1 MTKGLS
7 ARSSAQASPHP
18 PSSRLNEDGDENRTS
33 EEHRSTEAAADDSRR
48 ASLSEDSHILVD
60 VDATHARA
68 PESQPMTS
76 STSAS
81 SNPPSK
87 DTVGTSAPSTSAP
100 YGTRSRNRTGVP
112 RPNYAED
119 KELDNEIEVSTT
131 SKDNI
136 GRKGTR
142 IVETASS
149 TAADS
154 GRPPLHS
161 RKTVGTETDQAT
173 STQSH
178 YKEPIPGTST
188 FSANPAV
195 ATPHNSTSKKRKAN
209 GQPTVTLFQT
219 QDQVQAPSSITHN
232 VTRRANMAAQI
243 SGGFRESNMMTFD
256 NCGGYIKDD
265 CLIADDGTVLKVN
278 DHVYLVC
285 EPPGEPYY
293 LGRIME
299 FLHINNDSTQPID
312 ALRLNWYYRPKDI
325 GRKVNDTR
333 QVFASMHS
341 DISPLTALRGKCR
354 ILHKSEVEKLD
365 DLRKIRDSF
374 WYEKLYDRYI
384 HRFYDVIPTTQV
396 INVPDD
402 VKRVLDQRW
411 KFIVVEPGRGKEL
424 TSAVKTCKRCN
435 RYCASNDSVDCAVCD
450 NTYHMSCVNPP
461 LLKKPSRGFA
471 WACGPCS
478 KAQAKKIEAR
488 NTPNVTDS
496 TADVDDD
503 DFNDEEDDFPTTID
517 GADTGRTSPAKSV
530 EGTVSIHPGTAEQ
543 IHQASLWLFRY
554 LGIHCKVEDALDYD
568 DRIYP
573 RASSRLGPRH
583 QANVTMWPGRP
594 VQYVKS
600 ADVKR
605 KYVKSGGHK
614 KDTKLSKET
623 LAALEADK
631 IAREKR
637 PKWIMDEP
645 PGYIHRGED
654 YNDDDPSSTAK
665 LLFKIP
671 EISETATV
679 AERDMEN
686 GEPDHIDATSRE
698 RIIDDYLA
706 RAKQLAKPLGL
717 PEFSTNLLD
726 VAINMLQVHHFDT
739 EKALEALQKVDQKVF
754 KEPELNP
761 AEVKKFE
768 DGVTKFGSEWHSIKK
783 HVKTV
788 SAADIVRFYYTWKKT
803 ERGKQIWGNYS
814 GRKGKKEAKRAEVV
828 GKLQDDVA
836 DDFDDSAF
844 DNEKASEK
852 KRGFQCKF
860 CGTRSSRQW
869 RRAPNTPAGTT
880 VLENPN
886 GKTSSKDK
894 GSHLMVALCRRCAEL
909 WRRYAIQWE
918 DIEEVAKKVAQ
929 TGGRAYKRKIDEE
942 LLKELVTANEVMN
955 EVANLSSAL
964 PTSTAG
970 TPTPSSAAGS
980 APEPGRKK
988 LKGASEKETSEPSP
1002 EGSNVII
1009 AGLSKRKAG
1018 TEKHAVSAPIPEPPK
1033 PKPMPCAICHQMDP
1047 MGDQHLTCKE
1057 CRMTVHRN
1065 CYGVV
1070 TEIRSPSK
1078 WMCDMCS
1085 NDKNPQVSIQYKCM
1099 LCPVEHRVLDL
1110 TEPSKISHKKK
1121 SEKERERDR
1130 VEREQAQK
1138 AAEFFRKKQEEMNK
1152 PVEPREPLKRTANN
1166 NWVHVTCAVFTPEV
1180 KFGNAKALEP
1190 SEGIPSIPSARYDEV
1205 CKACKQKGGAC
1216 VACHGCRAPV
1226 HVECAHQNGFVLGF
1240 DIAPVKGSRRDQF
1253 NIVNINGEVGTMTA
1267 AIWCREHV
1275 PTKTIVHRMHD
1286 IVDDT
1291 GLNALQLYVTT
1302 FKQADL
1308 TLTGTVRKANLIN
1321 QSTKAVNSISNTT
1334 PSNRRTS
1341 TATAT
1346 ATNGHSSSSRVS
1358 TSHVK
1363 IEDYPGES
1371 ALAANTDA
1379 RKTCVTCSVDVTP
1392 KWWPFSNAAVDFQSA
1407 FPVDPPAPHPNGDT
1421 SYVNDQSL
1429 TNGHAPPK
1437 PLTENGGAHVA
1448 IAAAALHENTRK
1460 PILVSAKYQCHQCHW
1475 KKERRETSPIV
1486 TPSLREVSRPPTSS
1500 SPAING
1506 PGPDTDVPPIVPTYS
1521 WAPPPS
1527 YSANGPFNWPR
1538 QSASS
1543 QNGAVINPLTSGPPP
1558 RPPPSGP
1565 PLRQT
1570 SQGLP
1575 HSPHQNGHAPQ
1586 LPNGYPPS
1594 PRHIMGSPSIH
1605 ISNGGYA
1612 QYPSARPSSQPL
1624 TNGISQPRGTEHAFG
1639 QLNGPVHSR
1648 STYGPP
1654 HGSPPI
1660 LRDTLPQQPRDSATQ
1675 NGTVRSGDGRV
1686 NGGASASP
1694 SLRNLLS

>member
-1 MTKGLS
+1 MTKGVS

-18 PSSRLNEDGDENRTS
+18 PSSRHNEDSNENQTS
-33 EEHRSTEAAADDSRR
+33 EEHRTSEAAAEDSRR
-48 ASLSEDSHILVD
+48 PSSTEDSHISVD
-60 VDATHARA
+60 VDTAHARA
-68 PESQPMTS
+68 PESQPMTT

-81 SNPPSK
+81 SNPPHK
-87 DTVGTSAPSTSAP
+87 DTVGSSAPSTSAP
-100 YGTRSRNRTGVP
+100 YGTRSRNRTGIP

-131 SKDNI
+131 SRDNV
-136 GRKGTR
+136 GRKGSR
-142 IVETASS
+142 ISDIASS
-149 TAADS
+149 ASADS
-154 GRPPLHS
+154 AKPLTHS
-161 RKTVGTETDQAT
+161 RKSVGSEADQAT
-173 STQSH
+173 SIQTH

-188 FSANPAV
+188 FSANPSA
-195 ATPHNSTSKKRKAN
+195 AAPHNPTSKKRKAN
-209 GQPTVTLFQT
+209 GQPAVAVFQS
-219 QDQVQAPSSITHN
+219 QGQAQTSSTAHPA
-232 VTRRANMAAQI
+232 TRRANTAAQM
-243 SGGFRESNMMTFD
+243 SGSFRESNMMTFD
-256 NCGGYIKDD
+256 NCGGYMKDD
-265 CLIADDGTVLKVN
+265 YLVADDGTILKVN

-299 FLHINNDSTQPID
+299 FLHTNNDSTQPID

-341 DISPLTALRGKCR
+341 DISPLTALRGKCQ

-365 DLRKIRDSF
+365 DLRKTRDSF

-411 KFIVVEPGRGKEL
+411 KYIVVEPGRGKEL
-424 TSAVKTCKRCN
+424 TSAVKTCKRCS

-488 NTPNVTDS
+488 NTPNITDS
-496 TADVDDD
+496 AADADDD
-503 DFNDEEDDFPTTID
+503 DFNDEEDDFPATID
-517 GADTGRTSPAKSV
+517 GADTGRTSPTKSI
-530 EGTVSIHPGTAEQ
+530 EGAISIHPGTAEQ
-543 IHQASLWLFRY
+543 IHQAGLWLFRY

-594 VQYVKS
+594 VEYVKS
-600 ADVKR
+600 TDVKR
-605 KYVKSGGHK
+605 KYVKGGGHK

-631 IAREKR
+631 IAKEKR
-637 PKWIMDEP
+637 PKWVMDEP
-645 PGYIHRGED
+645 PGYIQRGED
-654 YNDDDPSSTAK
+654 YSDDDPNSTAT

-671 EISETATV
+671 EA
-679 AERDMEN
+679 D
-686 GEPDHIDATSRE
+686 DATSTLE
-698 RIIDDYLA
+698 RGTDMSEPEPLDLASIEKMIDDYMI
-706 RAKQLAKPLGL
+706 RAKELAKPLGL

-726 VAINMLQVHHFDT
+726 VAINMLQIHHFDT
-739 EKALEALQKVDQKVF
+739 EKALDDLRNVDKGVF

-803 ERGKQIWGNYS
+803 DRGRQIWGNYS
-814 GRKGKKEAKRAEVV
+814 GRKGKKEAKRAEVI

-844 DNEKASEK
+844 DNEKAVEK

-860 CGTRSSRQW
+860 CGTKNSRQW

-880 VLENPN
+880 VSDNSN
-886 GKTSSKDK
+886 GKTSNKDK
-894 GSHLMVALCRRCAEL
+894 SSHLMVALCWRCAEL

-955 EVANLSSAL
+955 EAANTPSTLPISAN
-964 PTSTAG
+964 G
-970 TPTPSSAAGS
+970 TPAPSSAGGS

-988 LKGASEKETSEPSP
+988 LKGAPEKDAQDHPP
-1002 EGSNVII
+1002 EGSGVAL
-1009 AGLSKRKAG
+1009 AGQSKKKAG
-1018 TEKHAVSAPIPEPPK
+1018 MEKHTVSAPAPEPPK

-1047 MGDQHLTCKE
+1047 IGEQLTCKE
-1057 CRMTVHRN
+1057 CRITVHRN
-1065 CYGVV
+1065 CYGVM
-1070 TEIRSPSK
+1070 TEIRNSNK

-1085 NDKNPQVSIQYKCM
+1085 NDKNPQISIQYKCM
-1099 LCPVEHRVLDL
+1099 LCPVEHTVLEPI
-1110 TEPSKISHKKK
+1110 EPSKATNKKK

-1130 VEREQAQK
+1130 VEKEQAQK
-1138 AAEFFRKKQEEMNK
+1138 AAEFFRRKQEEMNK

-1190 SEGIPSIPSARYDEV
+1190 SEGIPSIPSARYDET

-1216 VACHGCRAPV
+1216 VACHSCRAPV

-1267 AIWCREHV
+1267 AVWCKEHV

-1291 GLNALQLYVTT
+1291 GLNALQLYVRT

-1321 QSTKAVNSISNTT
+1321 QSTKVVNTT
-1334 PSNRRTS
+1334 STTAPSNRRTS
-1341 TATAT
+1341 TAA
-1346 ATNGHSSSSRVS
+1346 ATNGHSAGGKVS
-1358 TSHVK
+1358 ASHVK
-1363 IEDYPGES
+1363 LEDSSGES
-1371 ALAANTDA
+1371 ALATGVDA
-1379 RKTCVTCSVDVTP
+1379 KRACVTCGVDVSP
-1392 KWWPFSNAAVDFQSA
+1392 KWWPFPVSIVDFQS
-1407 FPVDPPAPHPNGDT
+1407 PISGDSSAPHVNGDT
-1421 SYVNDQSL
+1421 ANINDPPL
-1429 TNGHAPPK
+1429 TNGHPVSG
-1437 PLTENGGAHVA
+1437 PLTENGGAHIA

-1460 PILVSAKYQCHQCHW
+1460 PIPGSTKYQCHQCHW
-1475 KKERRETSPIV
+1475 KRGRKEPTPPTAPAPRE
-1486 TPSLREVSRPPTSS
+1486 LSRPPTSNGPTS
-1500 SPAING
+1500 SNG
-1506 PGPDTDVPPIVPTYS
+1506 PGPDADIPQVVSTYS
-1521 WAPPPS
+1521 WAPSAP
-1527 YSANGPFNWPR
+1527 YVANGPYNWPR
-1538 QSASS
+1538 QSTTS
-1543 QNGAVINPLTSGPPP
+1543 QNGAVISSLSNGPAP
-1558 RPPPSGP
+1558 RPASGQ
-1565 PLRQT
+1565 PLRQP
-1570 SQGLP
+1570 SQPLP

-1594 PRHIMGSPSIH
+1594 PRHIMSSPSMH
-1605 ISNGGYA
+1605 MANGGYA
-1612 QYPSARPSSQPL
+1612 PYPSARPSNQPL
-1624 TNGISQPRGTEHAFG
+1624 TNGVPQPRSTEHTFG
-1639 QLNGPVHSR
+1639 QLNAPVHSR
-1648 STYGPP
+1648 PAYGPP
-1654 HGSPPI
+1654 HGSPPM
-1660 LRDTLPQQPRDSATQ
+1660 LRDALPQQPRDAIAQPST
-1675 NGTVRSGDGRV
+1675 TRPTDGRV